1 MLCMARRT
9 TTNLHPVPSFPYPTE
24 YVTRFARQENVMG
37 NKNVGKNDSDDG
49 GDKMQGVEDES
60 DGFLSSSD
68 DEKDDS

>member
-1 MLCMARRT
+1 
-9 TTNLHPVPSFPYPTE
+9 
-24 YVTRFARQENVMG
+24 MG